1 VALLTEVLKQYGI
14 GEERFWLRWIAA
26 SEGNMLKEIAVD
38 MTAKLKQLGP
48 SPLRSMGQIAV

>member
-26 SEGNMLKEIAVD
+26 SEGTMLKEIAVD

-48 SPLRSMGQIAV
+48 SPLGTMGQMAV

>member
-14 GEERFWLRWIAA
+14 GEERFYLRWIAA
-26 SEGNMLKEIAVD
+26 SEGNMLQEIATE

-48 SPLRSMGQIAV
+48 SPLRNLGQMAV